1 MPRGKYP
8 NHKGRSRQ
16 FTPVEE
22 LQRERELEVCIMSS
36 QLKKLNTSS
45 SSLDSVREGGN
56 NSDKGSE
63 IGNLAGRV
71 NGNSNNSS
79 KSSASGKGRNGT
91 TKGRKLGGAVEGLI
105 EISNPNRP
113 IKKSQKLALLNGDD
127 KGKTTDDTLLEKRR
141 RERAREKP
149 RSNSNQKTAS
159 EASADL
165 ARLAIVRKKRE
176 EAAEQRLA
184 AKRESNNPSGDGATP
199 NPSKSDIFIKK
210 KNNKHKSATMVGGTN
225 EFLKKPN
232 TEENVSK
239 FLKGGRHGNKLKEGT
254 HKHLKE
260 AK

>member
-1 MPRGKYP
+1 MPRGKYQ

-22 LQRERELEVCIMSS
+22 LQREHELEVCIMSS
-36 QLKKLNTSS
+36 QLKMLNTSVSSIDSIQEVDS
-45 SSLDSVREGGN
+45 SS
-56 NSDKGSE
+56 DKSSEFGS
-63 IGNLAGRV
+63 LAGRS
-71 NGNSNNSS
+71 NGNSNNSG
-79 KSSASGKGRNGT
+79 ASGKAT

-127 KGKTTDDTLLEKRR
+127 KGKPTEDPLLEKRR

-176 EAAEQRLA
+176 AAAEQRLA
-184 AKRESNNPSGDGATP
+184 AKRESNNPAGDGTAPYT
-199 NPSKSDIFIKK
+199 SKSDIFIKK
-210 KNNKHKSATMVGGTN
+210 KNNKHKSVTMVEGTN

-232 TEENVSK
+232 TEVNVAK
-239 FLKGGRHGNKLKEGT
+239 FVKGGRNGNKRNVTGQV
-254 HKHLKE
+254 
-260 AK
+260 